1 MPSLVPNCMANTA
14 VQFARSN
21 AAREIPMDKQHVK
34 GGVKD
39 AKGKVK
45 EAAGKATGDRETEG
59 SGKADQAEGK
69 FRKAVGDVKD
79 ALKRFKR

>member
-1 MPSLVPNCMANTA
+1 MD
-14 VQFARSN
+14 
-21 AAREIPMDKQHVK
+21 REHVK

-45 EAAGKATGDRETEG
+45 EAAGKATGDRETEAR
-59 SGKADQAEGK
+59 GKADQTEGR

-79 ALKRFKR
+79 ALRRFRK